1 MPYCVICGVE
11 LKADA
16 KQCPLCCTEVALPPG
31 VSPQAADPG
40 PQRWDVVESA
50 FDKRIWIQVVS
61 VLMAIPAL
69 ISVVF
74 NVAFGEG
81 LTWSPYVV
89 ASLGAVWV
97 WCVSPFLY
105 HRNVVPLWIAIDALA
120 LLGLLYA
127 VSVLPPA
134 SDWFMPLA
142 VPITLCLTVLVLVI
156 VMLARGRVLRKLHM
170 MAATLIAVSVLCIV
184 IEASVDR
191 YLAGAVRLQWS
202 LLVIVTCAPLA
213 VVAALL
219 QRHRVVVEGMKF
231 WLRM

>member
-16 KQCPLCCTEVALPPG
+16 TQCPLCCTEVVLPPG
-31 VSPQAADPG
+31 FERQAADPG

-69 ISVVF
+69 ISVVL
-74 NVAFGEG
+74 NAVLGEG

-89 ASLGAVWV
+89 ASLATVWV
-97 WCVSPFLY
+97 WCASPFLY
-105 HRNVVPLWIAIDALA
+105 RRNVVPLWIAIDALA

-134 SDWFMPLA
+134 SDWFVPLA
-142 VPITLCLTVLVLVI
+142 LPITLCLTALVLAI
-156 VMLARGRVLRKLHM
+156 VMLARGHVLRKLQL

-191 YLAGAVRLQWS
+191 YLVASVRLQWS
-202 LLVIVTCAPLA
+202 LLVAVTCTPLA
-213 VVAALL
+213 VVAVQL
-219 QRHRVVVEGMKF
+219 QRHRAVVEGMKF

>member
-11 LKADA
+11 LQAGA
-16 KQCPLCCTEVALPPG
+16 KECPLCRTEVVLPPG
-31 VSPQAADPG
+31 FDPQVADPG

-74 NVAFGEG
+74 NVVFGEG

-89 ASLGAVWV
+89 ASLATVWV

-105 HRNVVPLWIAIDALA
+105 RRNIVPLWIATDALA
-120 LLGLLYA
+120 LLGLLYV

-134 SDWFMPLA
+134 SDWVVPLA
-142 VPITLCLTVLVLVI
+142 VPITLCLTALVLVI
-156 VMLARGRVLRKLHM
+156 VMLARGRVLRKLQL
-170 MAATLIAVSVLCIV
+170 MAAALIAVSVLCVV

-191 YLAGAVRLQWS
+191 YLMGSVRLQWS
-202 LLVIVTCAPLA
+202 LLVAVTCTPLA

-219 QRHRVVVEGMKF
+219 QRHRAVVDSMKF